1 MNFKRACLFCCAVAT
16 VGCNSDSSTELNQ
29 KSDFNLYSSSY
40 GLTASVCA
48 EAVGEPASFT
58 VELGGVV
65 SRTSCVSVTFSA
77 PGTYQATATG
87 VFSNESLVKK
97 LSVTVSE
104 DQIPF
109 MERKAPK
116 FDDDG
121 SSSGDSSDVNA
132 AEKAKQAE
140 EQKRLEE
147 ERKAAEDQKRLE
159 EERKA
164 AEEQKRLEEE
174 RKVAEEQKRLEE
186 ERKAAEEQKRLEEER
201 KVAEEQKRL
210 EENQVANSP
219 EGETSQKD
227 TVDETATGE
236 KPSPEQ
242 VVPGDEKKSEEVDPA
257 ADKPANQEQVAPAS
271 EEKPADQEEKPA
283 APEEK
288 PAAQEEN
295 NQADDSGSFDLNDL
309 SW

>member
-16 VGCNSDSSTELNQ
+16 VGCNSDSSPELNQ

-48 EAVGEPASFT
+48 EAVGEPAAFT

-109 MERKAPK
+109 MERKALK

-132 AEKAKQAE
+132 TEKAKLAE
-140 EQKRLEE
+140 EQKRLED
-147 ERKAAEDQKRLE
+147 ERKA
-159 EERKA
+159 
-164 AEEQKRLEEE
+164 
-174 RKVAEEQKRLEE
+174 AEEQKRLEE

-201 KVAEEQKRL
+201 KAAEEQKRLEEERKAAEEQKRL

-227 TVDETATGE
+227 PVDETATGE

-295 NQADDSGSFDLNDL
+295 KQADDSGSLDLDDL

>member
-147 ERKAAEDQKRLE
+147 ERKAAEEQKRLE

-174 RKVAEEQKRLEE
+174 RKVAEEQKRLDE

-227 TVDETATGE
+227 PVDETATGE

-257 ADKPANQEQVAPAS
+257 ADKPVNQEQVAPAS

-295 NQADDSGSFDLNDL
+295 NQADDSGSFDLDDL

>member
-186 ERKAAEEQKRLEEER
+186 ERK
-201 KVAEEQKRL
+201 VAEEQKRL